1 MAGIP
6 EPAAGEKTRA
16 RGESAAAGKAA
27 GHGPRTGTPCAW
39 HLDKAVAHR
48 APCGTRRR
56 ARCRVLSGASCGA
69 PWRTRWR
76 IVCGTCHGVPG
87 CTARCDTAR
96 SAANVRRPGRARGSA
111 RAVTG
116 PRRPRPAASPARVT
130 SAVNRAPRDSLT
142 AERTDAERTALDP
155 ERASFLRRI
164 GALAYE
170 ALLLVAMAFVA
181 GFLFLP
187 LVSPWGVSHRALTVP
202 PVFARTMMFC
212 ALVGGAAAYYGWCWS
227 GGRRTLP
234 QKTWR
239 LRVVDRGGGP
249 LTRRQALIRYA
260 AAWTGPALALL
271 GYGVL
276 HASAY
281 GRNALAFA
289 ALNYCWAIIDPDRQF
304 LHDRIAGTR
313 VVNDAIKARR

>member
-1 MAGIP
+1 
-6 EPAAGEKTRA
+6 
-16 RGESAAAGKAA
+16 
-27 GHGPRTGTPCAW
+27 
-39 HLDKAVAHR
+39 V
-48 APCGTRRR
+48 
-56 ARCRVLSGASCGA
+56 
-69 PWRTRWR
+69 
-76 IVCGTCHGVPG
+76 
-87 CTARCDTAR
+87 
-96 SAANVRRPGRARGSA
+96 
-111 RAVTG
+111 
-116 PRRPRPAASPARVT
+116 
-130 SAVNRAPRDSLT
+130 T
-142 AERTDAERTALDP
+142 AERADVERTATRV

-187 LVSPWGVSHRALTVP
+187 LVSPRGVSHRTLTVP

-234 QKTWR
+234 QKTWQLR
-239 LRVVDRGGGP
+239 LVDRCDGP
-249 LTRRQALIRYA
+249 LTRQQALIRFA
-260 AAWTGPALALL
+260 AAWIGPALALF

-289 ALNYCWAIIDPDRQF
+289 ALNYCWAVIDPDRQF

-313 VVNDAIKARR
+313 IVKDASEERRDDGSHGRTARPG

>member
-1 MAGIP
+1 
-6 EPAAGEKTRA
+6 
-16 RGESAAAGKAA
+16 
-27 GHGPRTGTPCAW
+27 
-39 HLDKAVAHR
+39 
-48 APCGTRRR
+48 
-56 ARCRVLSGASCGA
+56 
-69 PWRTRWR
+69 
-76 IVCGTCHGVPG
+76 
-87 CTARCDTAR
+87 
-96 SAANVRRPGRARGSA
+96 
-111 RAVTG
+111 VTG
-116 PRRPRPAASPARVT
+116 PPRPRPAASPARVT
-130 SAVNRAPRDSLT
+130 SAANRAPRDTLT
-142 AERTDAERTALDP
+142 AERADAERTALDP
-155 ERASFLRRI
+155 KRASFLRRI

-170 ALLLVAMAFVA
+170 ALLLSAMAFVA

-187 LVSPWGVSHRALTVP
+187 LVSPWGASHRTLTVP

-212 ALVGGAAAYYGWCWS
+212 ALVGGAAGYYGWCWS

-313 VVNDAIKARR
+313 VVNDASEARR

>member
-1 MAGIP
+1 
-6 EPAAGEKTRA
+6 
-16 RGESAAAGKAA
+16 
-27 GHGPRTGTPCAW
+27 
-39 HLDKAVAHR
+39 V
-48 APCGTRRR
+48 
-56 ARCRVLSGASCGA
+56 
-69 PWRTRWR
+69 
-76 IVCGTCHGVPG
+76 
-87 CTARCDTAR
+87 
-96 SAANVRRPGRARGSA
+96 
-111 RAVTG
+111 
-116 PRRPRPAASPARVT
+116 
-130 SAVNRAPRDSLT
+130 T
-142 AERTDAERTALDP
+142 AEHADVERTATRL

-170 ALLLVAMAFVA
+170 ALLLAAMAFVA

-187 LVSPWGVSHRALTVP
+187 LVSPRSVSHRTLTVP
-202 PVFARTMMFC
+202 PIFARTMMFC

-239 LRVVDRGGGP
+239 LRLVGRCGGP
-249 LTRRQALIRYA
+249 LTRQQALIRFA
-260 AAWTGPALALL
+260 AAWIGPALALF

-313 VVNDAIKARR
+313 VVKETAAHAARDVAASSRRGTIR